1 MTSQQLLE
9 LIDQRRLVPSAVVA
23 KLRAQL
29 ADPAKRASP
38 KALAKLLVDKGHLT
52 ASQAKQLLNEAVPPA
67 DSADDL
73 GFALI
78 DDEPPPVPATQ
89 TAAKK
94 PKVAP
99 EVDSR
104 LAGKGSVRDAW
115 RVEDTPRPRD
125 AQPADDLLGDLLAA
139 PLGPSTVSVAPRSG
153 RWPWSR
159 SATPRHAGDPWDS
172 PLLLLGGGGLVALI
186 LLGGFLYWRIG
197 RGNADDWLEKAEA
210 AYRDQ
215 AYGAAAEQYTAF
227 VERFPSHDRASFAR
241 VQAGMAKLRQASAG
255 NASWPQALALASDI
269 VPSISG
275 EADFASG
282 RDELTSILPAISE
295 GLAQQA
301 RQAAD
306 KAAPELPPNEAK
318 PLAAQAQTR
327 LDEAKQSLTL
337 VERYVVAAQRPAQR
351 MRDIDL
357 MLATTARDVARTAEL
372 ESTVADIEQSMAKGD
387 LNAAYDARRKLL
399 REHPALVANKA
410 LAAHVQQLGA
420 GMLKAA
426 KTEKPNRAAETT
438 EAPSAVLGVAVPW
451 QLTAAAAGGDRRF
464 APLLADGVAYGVD
477 AASGKLLWRRY
488 VGAGATSAALPVD
501 GDTTLALLADV
512 ARQELLA
519 LDRWTG
525 KLAWRQPL
533 AARPFDPVLAGTTAL
548 VATETGQLDALDSS
562 SGRLLRETVLPQPP
576 AAPPAAGAQR
586 PNCYVVADHSN
597 LYTVEIASGTCRE
610 VTYVGHELGSV
621 RVAPA
626 LVLRYVL
633 VAENHLTEASRLHVF
648 VTDAQGGAL
657 KLAQQIP
664 LAGWVTTPMA
674 VSGSRVVVA
683 TDRGGLYVFEAR
695 DQSAQPLAPVAE
707 RPATSDPQKDRW
719 VSAREGRIVVA
730 DDRLTLFELQAA
742 RGRLDPRWV
751 EQLDMAALQ
760 APLLAQNSVLSV
772 ARPAKQPTV
781 SIAALGYEKGALL
794 WQAWLQPA
802 AGGLVTRQ
810 TQVVAVGTR
819 GDLFA
824 ADGKDLGVAT
834 SVLKPR
840 ATAIPPALAPLSQ
853 LEQSASN
860 QLVATSAER
869 PQTPLV
875 VDETL
880 KSAQWLELPDVQP
893 ATPPVCFGDGLLV
906 ADARGQVHW
915 LSLAGKRLAQPFQ
928 PPQAA
933 GARIEWKA
941 PATLASIEQGVI
953 LADGG
958 TRLFRVAV
966 NAKPQARLVAAATAD
981 LVEPIVSA
989 VAAVG
994 DTAYALDSGGWLRS
1008 YATDD
1013 LRPKEAWHLN
1023 ARAVWGPAKSG
1034 NHVYL
1039 TTDADE
1045 LLCLDAAGELKW
1057 RVPLEHGPLAGAP
1070 LETAQGVVLI
1080 STRGQAWR
1088 VAGASGKELARAEL
1102 SQPAASGAV
1111 VVGNRWVVAGRDGA
1125 FLSLAPF

>member
-1 MTSQQLLE
+1 MTSQQLLD

-23 KLRAQL
+23 KLRSQL
-29 ADPAKRASP
+29 ADPARRASP

-52 ASQAKQLLNEAVPPA
+52 ASQAKQLLNEAAPPA

-78 DDEPPPVPATQ
+78 DDEPPPAPAAQ
-89 TAAKK
+89 PAAKK
-94 PKVAP
+94 QVAP
-99 EVDSR
+99 EVDRR

-125 AQPADDLLGDLLAA
+125 AQPADDLLGDLLAV
-139 PLGPSTVSVAPRSG
+139 PLGPSTPSLAPRRG

-159 SATPRHAGDPWDS
+159 SVAPRQAGDPWDS

-197 RGNADDWLEKAEA
+197 RGNADDWLEKAET

-215 AYGAAAEQYTAF
+215 AYGTAAEQYAAF
-227 VERFPSHDRASFAR
+227 VERFPSHNRASFAR
-241 VQAGMAKLRQASAG
+241 VQAGMAKLRQATGG
-255 NASWPQALALASDI
+255 NASWPQALALASEV

-275 EADFASG
+275 EAEFSSS

-327 LDEAKQSLTL
+327 LEEAKQSLTL
-337 VERYVVAAQRPAQR
+337 VDRYVVAAQRPAQR
-351 MRDIDL
+351 MREIDL
-357 MLATTARDVARTAEL
+357 LLATTARDIARTAEL
-372 ESTVADIEQSMAKGD
+372 EATVAAIEQSVAKGD

-399 REHPALVANKA
+399 REHPALVANTA
-410 LAAHVQQLGA
+410 LAAQIQQLGA

-426 KTEKPNRAAETT
+426 KTDKPNRAAETT
-438 EAPSAVLGVAVPW
+438 EAPSAVLGAAVPW
-451 QLTAAAAGGDRRF
+451 QLTGAAAGGDRKF
-464 APLLADGVAYGVD
+464 APLLADGCAYGVD

-488 VGAGATSAALPVD
+488 AGAGATSAALPVD
-501 GDTTLALLADV
+501 GDTASALLADV
-512 ARQELLA
+512 ARQELVA
-519 LDRWTG
+519 LDRWSG
-525 KLAWRQPL
+525 KLQWRQPL
-533 AARPFDPVLAGTTAL
+533 SARPFDPVLAGTTAL
-548 VATETGQLDALDSS
+548 VATAGGALDAIDTA

-597 LYTVEIASGTCRE
+597 LYTIEVASGICRE

-664 LAGWVTTPMA
+664 LAGWVTTPLA

-695 DQSAQPLAPVAE
+695 DQAAQPLAPVAE
-707 RPATSDPQKDRW
+707 RPATSEPQKDRW

-760 APLLAQNSVLSV
+760 APLLAQNGVVAV

-781 SIAALGYEKGALL
+781 SIAALGYEKGAPQ

-802 AGGLVTRQ
+802 AGGLVASE

-819 GDLFA
+819 GDVFT
-824 ADGKDLGVAT
+824 ADGQDLGAAT

-840 ATAIPPALAPLSQ
+840 ATAIPAGTVPLTH
-853 LEQSASN
+853 LEKSATN
-860 QLVATSAER
+860 QLVALSADR

-875 VDETL
+875 VDAAL

-893 ATPPVCFGDGLLV
+893 ATPPVCFGGGPLV
-906 ADARGQVHW
+906 ADVRGQVHW

-933 GARIEWKA
+933 GARIDWKA
-941 PATLASIEQGVI
+941 PATLASVEQGVI

-966 NAKPQARLVAAATAD
+966 NTKPQPRLVAAATAD

-1039 TTDADE
+1039 ATDADE
-1045 LLCLDAAGELKW
+1045 LLCLDSAGQLNW
-1057 RVPLEHGPLAGAP
+1057 RVPLEQGPLAGLP
-1070 LETAQGVVLI
+1070 LETAQGVVLV
-1080 STRGQAWR
+1080 STRGLAWR
-1088 VAGASGKELARAEL
+1088 VAAASGKELARAEL
-1102 SQPAASGAV
+1102 AQPAASGAV

-1125 FLSLAPF
+1125 FLSLSPF